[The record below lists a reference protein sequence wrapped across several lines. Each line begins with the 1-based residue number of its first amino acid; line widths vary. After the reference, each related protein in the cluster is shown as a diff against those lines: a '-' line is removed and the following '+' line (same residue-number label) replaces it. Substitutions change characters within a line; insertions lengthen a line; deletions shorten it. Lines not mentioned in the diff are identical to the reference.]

1 LRLKSRRCRSAPGKR
16 VLDGTRRARMM
27 PAEIYNWFTTGV
39 DTADLKDAKALLDEL
54 SKLTRYQ
61 DRGIDGNA
69 AYLKDTV
76 LRSPIR

>member
-1 LRLKSRRCRSAPGKR
+1 
-16 VLDGTRRARMM
+16 M
-27 PAEIYNWFTTGV
+27 PAEIYNWFTTGF